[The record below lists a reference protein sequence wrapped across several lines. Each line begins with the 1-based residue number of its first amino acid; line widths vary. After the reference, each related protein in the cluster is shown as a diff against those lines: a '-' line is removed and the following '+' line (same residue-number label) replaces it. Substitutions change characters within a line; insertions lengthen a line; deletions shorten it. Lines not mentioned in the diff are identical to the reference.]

1 MGYLVCVLSERV
13 DQNEFSLSRS
23 TSRCDLTRRPLE
35 PVLHPEMGTV
45 TIGTLPVVW
54 VMGIVDVTYQ
64 L

>member
-1 MGYLVCVLSERV
+1 MGYLICVLSERV

-23 TSRCDLTRRPLE
+23 TSRCDLTSRPLE

>member
-23 TSRCDLTRRPLE
+23 TSRCDLTRLPLE

-45 TIGTLPVVW
+45 ATGTLPVVW
-54 VMGIVDVTYQ
+54 VMGIVDITYQ

>member
-35 PVLHPEMGTV
+35 PVLHSEMGTV
-45 TIGTLPVVW
+45 TIGTPPVVW

>member
-1 MGYLVCVLSERV
+1 MGYLICVLSERV

-35 PVLHPEMGTV
+35 PVLHREMGTV